1 MLCIPF
7 CILNYFSLELSIG
20 RIYFTMATSVR
31 PEKVLGHLGGCG
43 RYQILLATTLH
54 SMKLTTAWTLYAMVM
69 TAVVP
74 RWRCKHVMTMLNTT
88 EKTNSSYNSLTVTN
102 SSLEK
107 TCSVQ
112 GQACDVFEFDDYM
125 TTMVS
130 EVSFLLY
137 YCRFSN
143 LYIFPECILQNK
155 TRKNNTNEIEDIEH
169 FLLC

>member
-1 MLCIPF
+1 MYSFLHF
-7 CILNYFSLELSIG
+7 ELFLSLIIG
-20 RIYFTMATSVR
+20 RIHFTMATSVR

-74 RWRCKHVMTMLNTT
+74 RWRCKHTVTSLNIS
-88 EKTNSSYNSLTVTN
+88 EKANSSYTSLTVAN
-102 SSLEK
+102 NSLEK

-130 EVSFLLY
+130 EVS
-137 YCRFSN
+137 
-143 LYIFPECILQNK
+143 
-155 TRKNNTNEIEDIEH
+155 
-169 FLLC
+169 